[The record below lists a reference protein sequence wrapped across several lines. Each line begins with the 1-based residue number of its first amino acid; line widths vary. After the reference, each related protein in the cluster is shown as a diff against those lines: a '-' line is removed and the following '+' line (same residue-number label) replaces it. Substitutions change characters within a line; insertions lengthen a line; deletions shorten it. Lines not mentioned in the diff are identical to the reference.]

1 MPWTEEDDI
10 LDAIER
16 GYQYDGLLPIDWAQ
30 ILFEDSDLFAD
41 VPTELRIDMIKH
53 LATDPRFRKLILEQ
67 LNAFL

>member
-1 MPWTEEDDI
+1 MPWNEEDDI

-53 LATDPRFRKLILEQ
+53 LATDKRFRKLILEQ
-67 LNAFL
+67 LNGFL

>member
-1 MPWTEEDDI
+1 MPWNEEDDI

-16 GYQYDGLLPIDWAQ
+16 GYPYDGLLPIDWAQ

-67 LNAFL
+67 LNGFL